1 MDQTLV
7 VPSLTVTPRLLR
19 ELSGDAT
26 PEQIW
31 ALPKPG
37 EWSMGDVVR
46 HLLAADE
53 RVFLPRIRRMLAEER
68 ATFKGAKRRRG

>member
-7 VPSLTVTPRLLR
+7 VPTLTVTPRLLR

-26 PEQIW
+26 PEQVW
-31 ALPKPG
+31 ASPKPG

-53 RVFLPRIRRMLAEER
+53 RVFLPRISRMLA
-68 ATFKGAKRRRG
+68 